1 MRRSPLEST
10 HPSDDPI
17 VATAPT
23 SPDEYASSTHVL
35 TPVLSAKWALSP
47 GQFAVV
53 ASLAGWCWY
62 VSFIPL
68 YHAVTWRHALVG
80 QSITSTAKLPTADPT
95 QSLADGMSWTTPSW
109 LSDVG
114 LSLIERVGGATGLI
128 AASVAILGLTAILLA
143 RYFYLLAGRKR
154 WMMLGLAVTAAYSF
168 TQVGVLRPEL
178 VGGLCFAVLL
188 LLLHQLRDR
197 DASPIALGALPL
209 LLCVWA
215 NLDGSVALGMI
226 AVVCF
231 GVGLVVDEWL
241 DRGSI
246 LFALSDPS
254 VRRRM
259 WFAEASL
266 FATLITPL
274 GWGLWSQ
281 IVSYPSSPLWSALGG
296 SRPLVLASGMGLG
309 VAALWLATAVALRV
323 SRGRFPTSSILMLLA
338 FSLLA
343 MVSSKLTPWLAVA
356 SVSLL
361 LPHLAGIF
369 ESRRWIA
376 PPTPRD
382 LPAEGEPA
390 KPMQFLFTLL
400 SALVVWTAFALSPL
414 AGPVLGGKPRP
425 IDHVYSPET
434 PHSVAKFL
442 REQPPKG
449 LVWAPDDWSD
459 WLLWDGPPGLKIAA
473 NSNASALP
481 RMVRSDYGQVAR
493 IEGNWTR
500 ILDRYGVEYL
510 VIDKREQPRLADAAM
525 SQLDA
530 WSTAFEDERALVMRR
545 KEAGE

>member
-1 MRRSPLEST
+1 
-10 HPSDDPI
+10 
-17 VATAPT
+17 
-23 SPDEYASSTHVL
+23 
-35 TPVLSAKWALSP
+35 
-47 GQFAVV
+47 
-53 ASLAGWCWY
+53 
-62 VSFIPL
+62 
-68 YHAVTWRHALVG
+68 VTWRHALVG
-80 QSITSTAKLPTADPT
+80 QSITSTGQLPKVDPT
-95 QSLADGMSWTTPSW
+95 QALADGMSWTTPSW
-109 LSDVG
+109 LSDVA
-114 LSLIERVGGATGLI
+114 LSLIERVGGATGLT
-128 AASVAILGLTAILLA
+128 AASVAILGLTTILLA

-154 WMMLGLAVTAAYSF
+154 WMMLGLAVTAVYSF

-188 LLLHQLRDR
+188 LLLNQPAGSRREPAD
-197 DASPIALGALPL
+197 SWSALPL

-215 NLDGSVALGMI
+215 NLDGSVALGVI
-226 AVVCF
+226 AVVCY

-254 VRRRM
+254 VRRRV

-281 IVSYPSSPLWSALGG
+281 IVNYPASPLWSALGG
-296 SRPLVLASGMGLG
+296 SRPLVLASGLGLG

-323 SRGRFPTSSILMLLA
+323 SGSRFPTSGILLVLA
-338 FSLLA
+338 FSALA
-343 MVSSKLTPWLAVA
+343 MVSSKLIPWLAVA
-356 SVSLL
+356 AVSLL

-382 LPAEGEPA
+382 LPGEGEPA

-400 SALVVWTAFALSPL
+400 SALVMWTAFALSPL

-473 NSNASALP
+473 NSNANVLP

-510 VIDKREQPRLADAAM
+510 VIDKREQTRLADAAM